1 MKWKTTLIL
10 LVITA
15 GLFAYMYFVERKVPG
30 TQEAI
35 RQAGKLV
42 NFDRDKI
49 DGIAIQN
56 GDDKIEM
63 RRHDNKWRLETPIK
77 DQADNS
83 AVENLLL
90 DLESWQ
96 KDATISAKEIEANK
110 TKLNEFGLNKTKLR
124 LKLTGP
130 GAPAEILF
138 GKDAALEGK
147 MYVRFENSKASFLAS
162 QSVKKDIEKKPED
175 FRDKKLT
182 DLIMAQVVRVVLK
195 TPAGEME
202 LQKKGDQWEISK
214 PLRARGDDQKIGD
227 LIAQVTTARIEQF
240 VADDRGDLHPYGLA
254 EPRGAITLFTE
265 NDKSGRRG
273 DADSSRGAQGQML
286 QIGSPATAGEKNKD
300 QVYVRF
306 LPRGFVYTLP
316 KKIEE
321 LLNTK
326 PEDLR
331 DRHLVRIDTKILD
344 RLTIDAP
351 GKGKTLL
358 ARKGEDWTIVNKNNA
373 PANSGEA
380 RRLIDALQNE
390 QVTRF
395 VENVASNLPKY
406 GLDKPQLQL
415 TFSSFASENTAET
428 KAGEQP
434 LATLAF
440 GKVEGNDVYARLT
453 DEPFVVAA
461 RKTLLDQIFTDP
473 LQWQELS
480 IFKFKP
486 EQIHRL
492 TIVTEKESSLVR
504 GANNQWTWGKGSGA
518 INQTN
523 VQSLLRTL
531 SSLRAVRWVGSVMAP
546 HAFDKPQ
553 VVVTFTTSPD
563 DKAAHKLTIGGAS
576 PDGMWFAKV
585 DEREGTFLISNPDLN
600 GLKLPLL
607 QAPAASPTASAS
619 PSAQAVTSPRATP

>member
-1 MKWKTTLIL
+1 MKRKTTLVL

-15 GLFAYMYFVERKVPG
+15 AVFGYMYFVERKVPD
-30 TQEAI
+30 TQEAM
-35 RQAGKLV
+35 RQAGKVV
-42 NFDRDKI
+42 NFDREKI

-56 GDDKIEM
+56 GDDKIEL

-96 KDATISAKEIEANK
+96 KDATISAKEIEADKNK
-110 TKLNEFGLNKTKLR
+110 LGEFGLNKTKLR
-124 LKLTGP
+124 LKLIGP
-130 GAPAEILF
+130 GAPPEILF

-147 MYVRFENSKASFLAS
+147 MYVRFENSKATFLAS
-162 QSVKKDIEKKPED
+162 QSVRKDIEKKPED

-202 LQKKGDQWEISK
+202 LRKKGDHWDIMK
-214 PLRARGDDQKIGD
+214 PLRARGNDQKIAD

-265 NDKSGRRG
+265 NDRSAGRT
-273 DADSSRGAQGQML
+273 DSSRGEQGQML
-286 QIGSPATAGEKNKD
+286 QIGSVPEKNKD

-306 LPRGFVYTLP
+306 SPRGFVYTLP

-321 LLNTK
+321 LLNTR
-326 PEDLR
+326 PDDLR

-351 GKGKTLL
+351 GKGKTVL
-358 ARKGEDWTIVNKNNA
+358 ARKGEDWTIANKNNA
-373 PANSGEA
+373 PANSGEV
-380 RRLIDALQNE
+380 RRLIDTLQNE

-434 LATLAF
+434 FATLVF
-440 GKVEGNDVYARLT
+440 GKVEGSDVYARVA
-453 DEPFVVAA
+453 DEPFVIAA
-461 RKTLLDQIFTDP
+461 RKTLLDQIFADP

-492 TIVTEKESSLVR
+492 SIVTEKELSLVR
-504 GANNQWTWGKGSGA
+504 GANNQWTWIKGSGE

-523 VQSLLRTL
+523 VQSLLNTL
-531 SSLRAVRWVGSVMAP
+531 SSLRAVRWVGSVTPP
-546 HAFDKPQ
+546 HALDKPQ
-553 VVVTFTTSPD
+553 LVITFTTSPD
-563 DKAAHKLTIGGAS
+563 DKATHKLAIGAAT

-585 DEREGTFLISNPDLN
+585 DEREGAFLISNPNLN
-600 GLKLPLL
+600 ALKLPLV
-607 QAPAASPTASAS
+607 QVPATSPTPSTSPNPQIVTSPTAT
-619 PSAQAVTSPRATP
+619 PSAKR